1 MLYFGLCLCVKV
13 VALGFVATQC
23 TAWHA
28 ISGLSAKSITP
39 AQRSTPVF
47 HKRLKT
53 GARHEPLS
61 RLRFGDTSIML
72 RAATPQEEDPE
83 GVALISPVLPSL
95 LGALFV
101 CSALLGPFLDGYH
114 GAFDVLEYKDP
125 LPIYLGSVKIVGT
138 AAWVSYQV
146 MHPVVFHV

>member
-1 MLYFGLCLCVKV
+1 M
-13 VALGFVATQC
+13 VALGYVATQC

-28 ISGLSAKSITP
+28 ISGLSAKSITLAP
-39 AQRSTPVF
+39 RSTPVF
-47 HKRLKT
+47 YKRLESS
-53 GARHEPLS
+53 ARHEPLS
-61 RLRFGDTSIML
+61 GLRFGDTSIIA
-72 RAATPQEEDPE
+72 RAAKPQEDDPE
-83 GVALISPVLPSL
+83 GVALISAVVPSL

-125 LPIYLGSVKIVGT
+125 LPIYLGSVRIVGT

-146 MHPVVFHV
+146 MCLVPFRV